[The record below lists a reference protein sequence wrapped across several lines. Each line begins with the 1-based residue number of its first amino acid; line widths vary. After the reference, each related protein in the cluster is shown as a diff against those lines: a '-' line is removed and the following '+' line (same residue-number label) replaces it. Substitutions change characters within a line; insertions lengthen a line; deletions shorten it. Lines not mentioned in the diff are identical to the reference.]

1 MVPVIMENFTIHG
14 PNGEHECYVAAPAR
28 ASLAGVKDGS
38 WVRLFKLDTARVLD
52 AQLVIAVE
60 YIHARG
66 YVHGDLHLGN
76 VLLKMPSE
84 FHQLP
89 PEKLYERYGAP
100 ELDPVVRF
108 DGEPLPPGVPS
119 HGVAPIWL
127 GEASEDISAVEAQIL
142 LSDFGQ
148 AFPPSREVRYES
160 HTPLAIRPPEIIF
173 EYGKPLSFPFLAT
186 QDDMVCEHVDALGI
200 LPPEWWQKWE
210 ARHSSF
216 AEDGTPINRSAFR
229 SWDDRFEDSIQQPRC
244 DSGMPPFGS
253 DERDAI
259 SSMLRLMLSFK
270 PENRPTAKQVLES
283 EWMVKW
289 ALHQCDSYRDQYP
302 FAK

>member
-14 PNGEHECYVAAPAR
+14 PNGEHECYVTAPAR
-28 ASLAGVKDGS
+28 ASLADVKDGS
-38 WVRLFKLDTARVLD
+38 WVRLFKLDTARVLA

-84 FHQLP
+84 FHQLPPP

-127 GEASEDISAVEAQIL
+127 GKQAKISL
-142 LSDFGQ
+142 L
-148 AFPPSREVRYES
+148 
-160 HTPLAIRPPEIIF
+160 
-173 EYGKPLSFPFLAT
+173 
-186 QDDMVCEHVDALGI
+186 
-200 LPPEWWQKWE
+200 
-210 ARHSSF
+210 
-216 AEDGTPINRSAFR
+216 
-229 SWDDRFEDSIQQPRC
+229 
-244 DSGMPPFGS
+244 
-253 DERDAI
+253 
-259 SSMLRLMLSFK
+259 
-270 PENRPTAKQVLES
+270 
-283 EWMVKW
+283 
-289 ALHQCDSYRDQYP
+289 
-302 FAK
+302 

>member
-1 MVPVIMENFTIHG
+1 MRT
-14 PNGEHECYVAAPAR
+14 
-28 ASLAGVKDGS
+28 
-38 WVRLFKLDTARVLD
+38 
-52 AQLVIAVE
+52 
-60 YIHARG
+60 
-66 YVHGDLHLGN
+66 
-76 VLLKMPSE
+76 
-84 FHQLP
+84 
-89 PEKLYERYGAP
+89 
-100 ELDPVVRF
+100 
-108 DGEPLPPGVPS
+108 
-119 HGVAPIWL
+119 
-127 GEASEDISAVEAQIL
+127 
-142 LSDFGQ
+142 
-148 AFPPSREVRYES
+148 
-160 HTPLAIRPPEIIF
+160 IRPPEIIF
-173 EYGKPLSFPFLAT
+173 EYGKPLSFPSDIWTLACSIWAIVAQRPLFDSFLAT

-200 LPPEWWQKWE
+200 LSPEWWQKWE

-289 ALHQCDSYRDQYP
+289 ALPQCDSYRDQ
-302 FAK
+302 